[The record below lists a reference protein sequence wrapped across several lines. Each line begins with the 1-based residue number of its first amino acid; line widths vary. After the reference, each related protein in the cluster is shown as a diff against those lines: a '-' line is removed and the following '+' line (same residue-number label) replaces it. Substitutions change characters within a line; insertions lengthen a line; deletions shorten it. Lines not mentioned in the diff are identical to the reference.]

1 MISKS
6 KIQFWSCDT
15 FARQLNLFFYRER
28 RRKTS
33 TFPFMAS
40 SMLTPL
46 PSPPSPPSPFNTDR
60 GPEEDR
66 KGGGKGG
73 GRKRG
78 QRGRGRGVSS
88 KGRRAHS
95 SETLMYNSYRP
106 NASFVGV
113 LAAHFTLHV
122 FDGNP
127 LKLTGFE
134 PQHSPFIYASVCQ
147 HHLRQSSHQ
156 GGKLARTTRLRAGE
170 LL

>member
-1 MISKS
+1 M
-6 KIQFWSCDT
+6 
-15 FARQLNLFFYRER
+15 E
-28 RRKTS
+28 
-33 TFPFMAS
+33 
-40 SMLTPL
+40 
-46 PSPPSPPSPFNTDR
+46 
-60 GPEEDR
+60 
-66 KGGGKGG
+66 GG
-73 GRKRG
+73 G
-78 QRGRGRGVSS
+78 QRGRDRGVSS

-156 GGKLARTTRLRAGE
+156 AENSRGRRGYEPGSCCDGAKVGE
-170 LL
+170 RGWVPR

>member
-1 MISKS
+1 M
-6 KIQFWSCDT
+6 
-15 FARQLNLFFYRER
+15 
-28 RRKTS
+28 
-33 TFPFMAS
+33 
-40 SMLTPL
+40 
-46 PSPPSPPSPFNTDR
+46 
-60 GPEEDR
+60 
-66 KGGGKGG
+66 
-73 GRKRG
+73 
-78 QRGRGRGVSS
+78 SS

-156 GGKLARTTRLRAGE
+156 GGKLARAARLRARNCCDGAKVGGGGGCHGAKVGGGSAKVG
-170 LL
+170 